1 MKISQRKK
9 FGLPTAAQGQLRRVD
24 AVSDVSA
31 PPPIASELSR
41 RSNNGPGQLRTHAL
55 QQRSRRLNGSNSCRS
70 NLRHHLFVMSILA
83 PITSYDVLDRVAAR
97 VALASLQRAE
107 FDWRGQWVALMANEI
122 SIDLD
127 QNWIKTDNAALIYQ
141 DCIGVFRV
149 LANLM

>member
-1 MKISQRKK
+1 
-9 FGLPTAAQGQLRRVD
+9 
-24 AVSDVSA
+24 
-31 PPPIASELSR
+31 
-41 RSNNGPGQLRTHAL
+41 
-55 QQRSRRLNGSNSCRS
+55 
-70 NLRHHLFVMSILA
+70 MSILA

-97 VALASLQRAE
+97 VELASLQRAE

-141 DCIGVFRV
+141 DCIGVLRV